1 MKRYIR
7 DMPFAGHLLAYC
19 LSEAAGKA
27 SRLLVVIVVARCLE
41 AEAIGIA
48 AAAFAAADILKSLTE
63 NGVGQRIIRAKEAD
77 LAATC
82 LTAHRIFWVWCLG
95 LFGLQMLGGVLVW
108 MLSGNALM
116 FTLIAVLAAEYL
128 FMPAGLVQAALAMRA
143 GKLKQTAAIAGG
155 QVVFA
160 NFMTALLVL
169 VMPGPL
175 ALVLP
180 RLMSAPVWLLAMRR
194 LHPWTRTPGVASAPL
209 RPFLRYGG
217 TVLGVELVK
226 AMGPQADKLVIGGL
240 MGVEALGYYFLAFN
254 AGLGL
259 ANSLSQAFATAF
271 FPHLCS
277 SKDRSGALRKA
288 VGLSLGVIAPLVI
301 LQSLAAPYYV
311 PILFGAD
318 WAELSDIVA
327 TLCLAAVPGV
337 IWSAAAQWLRA
348 HDAAERELVVTA
360 ALTLSLIGS
369 AILLAP
375 YGLGTVALGYLVVTA
390 VIQIGAALPI
400 LTPAFAPLLRKAS

>member
-19 LSEAAGKA
+19 LSEAAAKA

-41 AEAIGIA
+41 AEAIGLA

-63 NGVGQRIIRAKEAD
+63 NGVGQRIIRASEAE

-82 LTAHRIFWVWCLG
+82 VTAHRIFWVWCLG
-95 LFGLQMLGGVLVW
+95 LFGLQILGGAVVW
-108 MLSGNALM
+108 ALSGNPVM
-116 FTLIAVLAAEYL
+116 FALIAVLAAEYL

-160 NFMTALLVL
+160 NFATALLVL

-175 ALVLP
+175 SLVLP
-180 RLMSAPVWLLAMRR
+180 RLMSAPVWLVAMRR
-194 LHPWTRTPGVASAPL
+194 LHPWQRQAGIAPAPL
-209 RPFLRYGG
+209 APFLRYGAS
-217 TVLGVELVK
+217 VLGVEVVK
-226 AMGPQADKLVIGGL
+226 AIGPQADKLIIGGL

-259 ANSLSQAFATAF
+259 ATSLSQAFATAF

-277 SKDRSGALRKA
+277 SEDRSAALRKA
-288 VGLSLGVIAPLVI
+288 VGLSLCVIAPLVI

-327 TLCLAAVPGV
+327 TLCLAAIPNV

-348 HDAAERELVVTA
+348 HDAAERELLGTT
-360 ALTLSLIGS
+360 ALTLALI
-369 AILLAP
+369 ANAVVLAP
-375 YGLGTVALGYLVVTA
+375 FGLGAVATGYVLVAGLT
-390 VIQIGAALPI
+390 QIGVALPI
-400 LTPAFAPLLRKAS
+400 LVPAFAPLSRKAS

>member
-82 LTAHRIFWVWCLG
+82 VTAHRIFWVWCLG
-95 LFGLQMLGGVLVW
+95 LFGLQILGGVVVW

-194 LHPWTRTPGVASAPL
+194 LHPWTRKAGVSPAPL
-209 RPFLRYGG
+209 RPFIRYGG

-240 MGVEALGYYFLAFN
+240 MGVEVLGYYFLAFN

-259 ANSLSQAFATAF
+259 ATSLSQAFATAF
-271 FPHLCS
+271 FPHLCNAE
-277 SKDRSGALRKA
+277 DRSGAMRKA
-288 VGLSLGVIAPLVI
+288 VGLSLGVIAPLVV

-318 WAELSDIVA
+318 WADLSDIVA

-348 HDAAERELVVTA
+348 HDAAERELIVTA
-360 ALTLSLIGS
+360 ALTMALIGN
-369 AILLAP
+369 AILFAP
-375 YGLGTVALGYLVVTA
+375 YGLGAVALGYLVVA
-390 VIQIGAALPI
+390 SVIQIGAALPI

>member
-82 LTAHRIFWVWCLG
+82 ITAHRIFWVWCLG

-143 GKLKQTAAIAGG
+143 G
-155 QVVFA
+155 
-160 NFMTALLVL
+160 
-169 VMPGPL
+169 
-175 ALVLP
+175 
-180 RLMSAPVWLLAMRR
+180 S
-194 LHPWTRTPGVASAPL
+194 
-209 RPFLRYGG
+209 
-217 TVLGVELVK
+217 
-226 AMGPQADKLVIGGL
+226 
-240 MGVEALGYYFLAFN
+240 
-254 AGLGL
+254 
-259 ANSLSQAFATAF
+259 
-271 FPHLCS
+271 
-277 SKDRSGALRKA
+277 
-288 VGLSLGVIAPLVI
+288 
-301 LQSLAAPYYV
+301 
-311 PILFGAD
+311 
-318 WAELSDIVA
+318 
-327 TLCLAAVPGV
+327 
-337 IWSAAAQWLRA
+337 
-348 HDAAERELVVTA
+348 
-360 ALTLSLIGS
+360 
-369 AILLAP
+369 
-375 YGLGTVALGYLVVTA
+375 
-390 VIQIGAALPI
+390 
-400 LTPAFAPLLRKAS
+400 